1 MPDDVPAAA
10 ADAPAVAVSN
20 LRKTYR
26 SGLLEKRTVE
36 ALKGVS
42 LKVAP
47 GEIFGLLGPNGAGKT
62 TLVKSLLGIVHPSGG
77 EARLFGTAAA
87 DPDAREPVG
96 YLPENHR
103 FPGFFT
109 ARRMLDTYGALGGV
123 PPAARKE
130 RIPELLDKVDLAD
143 AADAKI
149 ETFSKGML
157 QRTGLAQA
165 LLSRP
170 RLLFLDE
177 PTDGVDPVGRR
188 QIRDIL
194 VELQREGTTVFLN
207 SHLLSEVEQVC
218 SRVAI
223 LNEGKFVREGTIE
236 DLTQDEHVYDLRATP
251 VPEETLGALSEGV
264 LTAALED
271 AAGQSARTNG
281 EAAPADTHRYRVTV
295 DSRAHLNDV
304 LDHLRAGGV
313 ELESITP
320 KRQPLEDYF
329 IDVVSRGQA
338 AKEKGEE
345 VRQ

>member
-1 MPDDVPAAA
+1 MPALS
-10 ADAPAVAVSN
+10 VSS
-20 LRKTYR
+20 LSKTYR
-26 SGLLEKRTVE
+26 TGLLRRSAVQ
-36 ALKGVS
+36 ALDGVS
-42 LKVAP
+42 LAVEKGA
-47 GEIFGLLGPNGAGKT
+47 IFGLLGPNGAGKT
-62 TLVKSLLGIVHPSGG
+62 TLVKILLGLVHPTSGT
-77 EARLFGTAAA
+77 ARLFDRPAGNPTA
-87 DPDAREPVG
+87 RLRSGFV
-96 YLPENHR
+96 PENHR

-188 QIRDIL
+188 RIRDLL
-194 VELQREGTTVFLN
+194 VELRDEGTTVFLN

-218 SRVAI
+218 SRMAI
-223 LNEGKFVREGTIE
+223 LNGGELVRTGSID
-236 DLTQDEHVYDLRATP
+236 DLTQEEHTYDLRATP
-251 VPEETLGALSEGV
+251 IPPDLLDAFPGEALSPVEA
-264 LTAALED
+264 TR
-271 AAGQSARTNG
+271 SNG
-281 EAAPADTHRYRVTV
+281 EASSGETKRYRVRA
-295 DSRAHLNDV
+295 DSRAHLNDMI
-304 LDHLRAGGV
+304 DRLRSGGV

-320 KRQPLEDYF
+320 RRQTLEDYF
-329 IDVVSRGQA
+329 IDVVSETVEG
-338 AKEKGEE
+338 
-345 VRQ
+345 

>member
-1 MPDDVPAAA
+1 MPNDAPPADVPAVAA
-10 ADAPAVAVSN
+10 SDLA
-20 LRKTYR
+20 KTYR
-26 SGLLEKRTVE
+26 NGVFKKRTVE
-36 ALKGVS
+36 ALQGVS
-42 LKVAP
+42 LEVAP

-62 TLVKSLLGIVHPSGG
+62 TLVKSLLGIVHPTAG
-77 EARLFGTAAA
+77 EARLFGVPASE
-87 DPDAREPVG
+87 ARARRPAG

-103 FPGFFT
+103 FPDFLS
-109 ARRMLDTYGALGGV
+109 ARRVLHTYGALSGV
-123 PPAARKE
+123 PPAERKE
-130 RIPELLDKVDLAD
+130 RIPGLLEKVNMAE

-149 ETFSKGML
+149 KTFSKGML

-236 DLTQDEHVYDLRATP
+236 GLTQDEHVYDLRATP

-304 LDHLRAGGV
+304 LDRLRAGGV

-329 IDVVSRGQA
+329 IDVVSRRQA

>member
-26 SGLLEKRTVE
+26 SGLLKKRTVE

-42 LKVAP
+42 LEVAP

-149 ETFSKGML
+149 KTFSKGML

-188 QIRDIL
+188 RIRDLL
-194 VELQREGTTVFLN
+194 VELRDEGTTVFLN

-218 SRVAI
+218 SRMAI
-223 LNEGKFVREGTIE
+223 LNGGELVRTGSID
-236 DLTQDEHVYDLRATP
+236 DLTQEEHTYDLRATP
-251 VPEETLGALSEGV
+251 VPPDLLDAFPGEALSPVEA
-264 LTAALED
+264 TR
-271 AAGQSARTNG
+271 SNG
-281 EAAPADTHRYRVTV
+281 EASSGETKRYRVRA

-304 LDHLRAGGV
+304 IDRLRSGGV

-320 KRQPLEDYF
+320 KRQTLEDYF
-329 IDVVSRGQA
+329 IDVVSETVEG
-338 AKEKGEE
+338 
-345 VRQ
+345 